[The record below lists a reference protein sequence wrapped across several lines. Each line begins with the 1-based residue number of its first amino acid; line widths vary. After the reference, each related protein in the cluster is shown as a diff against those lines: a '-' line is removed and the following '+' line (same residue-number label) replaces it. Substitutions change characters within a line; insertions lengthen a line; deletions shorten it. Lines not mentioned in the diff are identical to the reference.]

1 MWSAGGYSGEINTI
15 RMTGAVR
22 SRVRSP
28 ASAAPET
35 NVPQTR
41 RNLRAQGSDRS
52 PITLAVVTRDR
63 ADSFARYLLAGLE
76 QIAASAPVVVV
87 DQSSDDATARLVEG
101 RPGIRYLRSDPGLAH
116 GRNVAVRETTTPLL
130 AFTDDDVT
138 LPASWLERMARAF
151 EQAPDA
157 GAVCGW
163 AVTAA
168 GVLQPGAAAGTYRWP
183 AIPFALGSGF
193 NIAFR
198 REALEQVGTFDE
210 ELGAG
215 ARYRAGEDSDMLYRL
230 LRAGWSVVCSD
241 EITVVHHDRREG
253 GEQLRLHRGYGV
265 GAGAQTAK
273 HHAAGD
279 REAARLAL
287 RHAGRHL
294 FTLARAAAT
303 LRLRLALIQVVY
315 LSGLVS
321 GYVRRRLAS

>member
-22 SRVRSP
+22 SDGRSP
-28 ASAAPET
+28 ASAGPEA

-41 RNLRAQGSDRS
+41 RNLRAQGSDS

-63 ADSFARYLLAGLE
+63 ADSFARHLLAGLE
-76 QIAASAPVVVV
+76 GVAATAPAVVV
-87 DQSSDDATARLVEG
+87 DQSEDAATKQLVE
-101 RPGIRYLRSDPGLAH
+101 RLPGVRYLRSDPGLAH

-130 AFTDDDVT
+130 AFTDDDVS
-138 LPASWLERMARAF
+138 LPAGWLERFVQTF
-151 EQAPDA
+151 EENGDA
-157 GAVCGW
+157 GAVCGR
-163 AVTAA
+163 AVTPA
-168 GVLQPGAAAGTYRWP
+168 GVLQPGTAAGVYRWP

-198 REALEQVGTFDE
+198 RAALEQVGPFDE
-210 ELGAG
+210 ALGAG

-241 EITVVHHDRREG
+241 EITVVHHDPRVG
-253 GEQLRLHRGYGV
+253 GEQVRLHRGYGL

-279 REAARLAL
+279 REALRIAL

-294 FTLARAAAT
+294 VTFGRAVAT
-303 LRLRLALIQVVY
+303 LRLRLALIQLAY
-315 LSGLVS
+315 LSGLAS
-321 GYVRRRLAS
+321 GYARRRLSS